1 MPQNEQRRPGAG
13 SGAAVT
19 SLAGDVPQY
28 SDFLTESKAFDPIEQ
43 VLARRAAAADRG
55 SPLSVGRRA
64 RVLVR
69 RVPSGF
75 SVERGVG
82 R

>member
-1 MPQNEQRRPGAG
+1 MKDGEDFGDAG
-13 SGAAVT
+13 SHARAPGEDACEYN
-19 SLAGDVPQY
+19 GIP
-28 SDFLTESKAFDPIEQ
+28 TESEAFDPIEQ
-43 VLARRAAAADRG
+43 LLAQLAAAADRG

-69 RVPSGF
+69 RMPSGF
-75 SVERGVG
+75 SVERGAG

>member
-1 MPQNEQRRPGAG
+1 MDLSGNLLTRVVSPGQP
-13 SGAAVT
+13 SGN
-19 SLAGDVPQY
+19 GQQY
-28 SDFLTESKAFDPIEQ
+28 SARTAVNEASNPIAGLLTR
-43 VLARRAAAADRG
+43 LAAAADRG

-75 SVERGVG
+75 SVERGAG